1 MSCKKSIT
9 GGNLNYIP
17 TEGIKIKELTKFKGN
32 YRCTGSHKIGKDT
45 VISDFEIQSKYSLI
59 VIKLKNVSK
68 DYKLNYYSNTYSNI
82 PGWFSSIETEVYAI
96 NFSSSVF
103 KNDSK
108 INTIDFISDNEISC
122 QINNDTIKSFNLS
135 FSKFAVKIN
144 NQDNKGIYNSSI
156 EYYGLEKLSAN
167 FLFYKIED
175 EIYLFIMTPL
185 KGKGTLEN
193 DTLYNYLFPGT
204 NEN

>member
-1 MSCKKSIT
+1 MSCKKFIT
-9 GGNLNYIP
+9 VGKLSFIP
-17 TEGIKIKELTKFKGN
+17 YGGIKIKELTRFKGN
-32 YRCTGSHKIGKDT
+32 YRCTGSHKIENDT
-45 VISDFEIQSKYSLI
+45 VISDFEIDSKYSLV
-59 VIKLKNVSK
+59 VIKLKNVSR
-68 DYKLNYYSNTYSNI
+68 DYKLNYYPNSYSNI

-96 NFSSSVF
+96 NFTTSVF
-103 KNDSK
+103 KNDLK
-108 INTIDFISDNEISC
+108 INNIDFISDNEISC

-144 NQDNKGIYNSSI
+144 NQDKGIYNSSI

-193 DTLYNYLFPGT
+193 DTLYNYLFPRT